1 MLIKKEKRVRKT
13 HSWDWDTLKPWRE
26 LTFWHP
32 VDTLEDKNS
41 RVACDELRGLQS
53 YNVAV

>member
-1 MLIKKEKRVRKT
+1 MLIKMEKRVRKT
-13 HSWDWDTLKPWRE
+13 HSWDWNTLKPWRE

-32 VDTLEDKNS
+32 VDTLEDKNN